1 MTHALDFDVRIRRD
15 VMRALSS
22 QSSSKAST
30 RAFALSAPPPQKF
43 TTTTRSIYQ
52 KKKALSKR
60 RRRPSPPLLSSS
72 SSSSNQN
79 GFNGILTSASKSS
92 SNNNT
97 TNERG
102 VFVVSTA
109 SPSSSERW
117 EKSAHGVG
125 TRWKGTFERYKYCPR
140 RLRRVENF
148 SSSSEFDEDHQVSNT
163 TTKSGD
169 ATKKNTIDVLARAL
183 ELDQKVTGK
192 GASFVLFLSFFYV
205 KSLFFC
211 LVRRWLPVSSRDR
224 RLT

>member
-72 SSSSNQN
+72 SSSNQN

-102 VFVVSTA
+102 VLVVSSA

>member
-92 SNNNT
+92 SNTT

-102 VFVVSTA
+102 VLVVSSA
-109 SPSSSERW
+109 SPSSSSERW
-117 EKSAHGVG
+117 EKSARVG

>member
-1 MTHALDFDVRIRRD
+1 
-15 VMRALSS
+15 MRALSS
-22 QSSSKAST
+22 SSSKAAAFFASST
-30 RAFALSAPPPQKF
+30 KKKKKTFALSSKRPPP
-43 TTTTRSIYQ
+43 S
-52 KKKALSKR
+52 LS
-60 RRRPSPPLLSSS
+60 SSSSS

-79 GFNGILTSASKSS
+79 GFGLLTSSASKSFTS
-92 SNNNT
+92 SNTTTT

-102 VFVVSTA
+102 VLVVSSA
-109 SPSSSERW
+109 SPSSSSFERW
-117 EKSAHGVG
+117 EKAAHAGG

-140 RLRRVENF
+140 RLRRVKNYF
-148 SSSSEFDEDHQVSNT
+148 SSSSSEFDEDHQVSNTT

-205 KSLFFC
+205 KSLFFR